1 MPPACPTTRPCTRTG
16 SHNESI
22 REWVASA
29 SCRGGTE
36 LSTAVA
42 DSEGPAVMRA
52 AVLLG
57 TGGPEMLAV
66 RDDVPVPSPDLG
78 DVLVRVAACG
88 MNNTD
93 INTRVGWYSRSITS
107 ATSSQGFAEAD
118 PEDSA
123 WGRRG
128 LSFPRIQGADIAGV
142 VVAAGESADA
152 GLVGHRVLID
162 PWLRDR
168 DRPGDRD
175 LAGYLGSE
183 RDGGYAEY
191 CTVPQEN
198 VYPVS
203 AGLSDI
209 ELASFACSWST
220 AEHMLQR
227 ADLRAG
233 EAIAVPGASG
243 GVGSALVQLA
253 KRRGARVV
261 AVAGASKRDGV
272 RDLGAD
278 EVLARESGDIVAAAL
293 EANGGSFDVVADV
306 VGGGNFPGW
315 LEALCRG
322 GRYVTSGAIAGPV
335 VDLDLRTLYLK
346 DLQLHGATVY
356 APQVFADLVGYI
368 ERGEVRPVVGGTYP
382 LEEIHAAQ
390 QAFADK
396 RHIGSL
402 VITVGLAPP
411 TEQSRT

>member
-1 MPPACPTTRPCTRTG
+1 
-16 SHNESI
+16 
-22 REWVASA
+22 
-29 SCRGGTE
+29 
-36 LSTAVA
+36 
-42 DSEGPAVMRA
+42 MRA

-66 RDDVPVPSPDLG
+66 RDDVPVPRPDLD

-93 INTRVGWYSRSITS
+93 INTRVGWYSRSVTS

-152 GLVGHRVLID
+152 GLVGRRVLVD

-168 DRPGDRD
+168 DRPDDRA

-203 AGLSDI
+203 VGLSDI

-227 ADLRAG
+227 AGLRSG
-233 EAIAVPGASG
+233 ERVAVPGASG

>member
-1 MPPACPTTRPCTRTG
+1 M
-16 SHNESI
+16 
-22 REWVASA
+22 
-29 SCRGGTE
+29 
-36 LSTAVA
+36 STAVT

-66 RDDVPVPSPDLG
+66 RDDVPVPRPG
-78 DVLVRVAACG
+78 PRDVLVRVAACG

-93 INTRVGWYSRSITS
+93 INTRVGWYSRSVTS
-107 ATSSQGFAEAD
+107 ATTSQGFAEAD
-118 PEDSA
+118 PEDST
-123 WGRRG
+123 WGRSG

-142 VVAAGESADA
+142 VVAAGEGADV
-152 GLVGHRVLID
+152 GLVGRRVLID

-168 DRPGDRD
+168 DRPADRE

-203 AGLSDI
+203 VGLSDI

-227 ADLRAG
+227 VDLRAG
-233 EAIAVPGASG
+233 ETIAVPGASG

-272 RDLGAD
+272 RDVGAD
-278 EVLARESGDIVAAAL
+278 AVVARDSGDIVAVAL

-306 VGGGNFPGW
+306 VGGGSFGDW

-322 GRYVTSGAIAGPV
+322 GRYVTSGAIAGPI

-368 ERGEVRPVVGGTYP
+368 ERGEVRPVVGGTFP

-402 VITVGLAPP
+402 VITVEPAPP
-411 TEQSRT
+411 TEQSGT

>member
-1 MPPACPTTRPCTRTG
+1 MT
-16 SHNESI
+16 
-22 REWVASA
+22 SA
-29 SCRGGTE
+29 AT
-36 LSTAVA
+36 
-42 DSEGPAVMRA
+42 DSDLPAVMRA

-57 TGGPEMLAV
+57 TGGPEMLEV
-66 RDDVPVPSPDLG
+66 RDDVPVPRPAPL

-93 INTRVGWYSRSITS
+93 INTRVGWYSRTVTS
-107 ATSSQGFAEAD
+107 ATTSEGFTEAD
-118 PEDSA
+118 PEDSG

-128 LSFPRIQGADIAGV
+128 LAFPRVQGADISGT
-142 VVAAGESADA
+142 VVAAGEGADTA
-152 GLVGHRVLID
+152 LLGRRVLID

-168 DRPGDRD
+168 DRPDDRE

-183 RDGGYAEY
+183 RDGGFSEY

-203 AGLSDI
+203 VGLSDV

-233 EAIAVPGASG
+233 ETIAVPGASG

-261 AVAGASKRDGV
+261 AVAGASKRAPV
-272 RDLGAD
+272 SDLGAD
-278 EVLARESGDIVAAAL
+278 AVVARESEDVAATAAA
-293 EANGGSFDVVADV
+293 ANGGCFDVVADI
-306 VGGGNFPGW
+306 VGGDGFSGW
-315 LEALCRG
+315 LESLCRG
-322 GRYVTSGAIAGPV
+322 GRYVTSGAIAGPI

-356 APQVFADLVGYI
+356 APNVFADLVGYI
-368 ERGEVRPVVGGTYP
+368 SRGEVRPVVGGTYP

-390 QAFADK
+390 QTFADK
-396 RHIGSL
+396 RHVGSL
-402 VITVGLAPP
+402 VIIVRP
-411 TEQSRT
+411 TSAGD